1 MSINISNKVLGLQKA
16 LRPTLGAIVV
26 FYVNSIYAS
35 TTLDEVVV
43 TVNQQQKSQIDAPLQ
58 VQSIDAE
65 IIRSAGPQVN
75 LSESLI
81 RVPGITILN
90 RQNYAQD
97 LQLSIRGFGAR
108 TAFGIRGVRI
118 LVDGIPAT
126 MPDGQGQASTISL
139 SSAGRI
145 DVLRGPLA
153 QLHGNAAGGVIQA
166 FTRQAPHNPELSFRT
181 SQGSFNSSQT
191 GLQYGAQIDRLGV
204 VADYNEFQTEGA
216 RQNSA
221 AKRRH
226 FNSRVAWGDHTTSF
240 ALVANLFEMPL
251 ALDPG
256 GLDETWKTNSKDA
269 RQAFVI
275 HRARKT
281 VEQHQVGLVST
292 HRAANSV
299 DINSRLYLG
308 TRDVFQAQSGATW
321 IGTDRTFHGVG
332 VAVSQPI
339 HLGSLAARW
348 TAGIDWDR
356 ADEDRTGGTTG
367 DGVPAGEK
375 TPRVSTRQQ
384 GYVTGNRDVYAH
396 VELFPSERWS
406 LTAGARL
413 SKGSMDVTDHLSPSA
428 SGAVTHTVANPV
440 AGISWHLN
448 PLTTVYANIGKGF
461 ETPTIAET
469 SYSGTD
475 RLDRFNSQ
483 LKPSRSV
490 HREVGVKTGFWPSSR
505 LEVALYDINT
515 QDEIVVLSSNDGK
528 TSYTNAAQTRRRGA
542 EVALTVV
549 PYPSWRFT
557 TALNQIS
564 AEYSRSFQSG
574 TTLIAAG
581 NTIPGV
587 PTAYRFAEIAWSTLA
602 WRLEADGLR
611 KSQAATTAALEW
623 ISADTVFANDR
634 NDRYADGYEIANA
647 RFSHDIPLAMGTLSV
662 LARVDN
668 LLNRKHIGSVIV
680 GNAYPFEP
688 AAPRNG
694 FLGLRYTLKLN

>member
-1 MSINISNKVLGLQKA
+1 
-16 LRPTLGAIVV
+16 
-26 FYVNSIYAS
+26 
-35 TTLDEVVV
+35 
-43 TVNQQQKSQIDAPLQ
+43 
-58 VQSIDAE
+58 
-65 IIRSAGPQVN
+65 
-75 LSESLI
+75 
-81 RVPGITILN
+81 
-90 RQNYAQD
+90 
-97 LQLSIRGFGAR
+97 
-108 TAFGIRGVRI
+108 
-118 LVDGIPAT
+118 
-126 MPDGQGQASTISL
+126 
-139 SSAGRI
+139 
-145 DVLRGPLA
+145 
-153 QLHGNAAGGVIQA
+153 
-166 FTRQAPHNPELSFRT
+166 
-181 SQGSFNSSQT
+181 
-191 GLQYGAQIDRLGV
+191 
-204 VADYNEFQTEGA
+204 
-216 RQNSA
+216 
-221 AKRRH
+221 
-226 FNSRVAWGDHTTSF
+226 
-240 ALVANLFEMPL
+240 
-251 ALDPG
+251 
-256 GLDETWKTNSKDA
+256 
-269 RQAFVI
+269 
-275 HRARKT
+275 
-281 VEQHQVGLVST
+281 
-292 HRAANSV
+292 
-299 DINSRLYLG
+299 
-308 TRDVFQAQSGATW
+308 
-321 IGTDRTFHGVG
+321 
-332 VAVSQPI
+332 
-339 HLGSLAARW
+339 
-348 TAGIDWDR
+348 
-356 ADEDRTGGTTG
+356 
-367 DGVPAGEK
+367 
-375 TPRVSTRQQ
+375 
-384 GYVTGNRDVYAH
+384 
-396 VELFPSERWS
+396 
-406 LTAGARL
+406 
-413 SKGSMDVTDHLSPSA
+413 
-428 SGAVTHTVANPV
+428 
-440 AGISWHLN
+440 
-448 PLTTVYANIGKGF
+448 
-461 ETPTIAET
+461 

-668 LLNRKHIGSVIV
+668 LLKRKHIGSVIV